1 MKCSE
6 DSKSESGF
14 CLLRRKGECC
24 DDLSTLCV
32 LCQLRAVC
40 IRPQYIEF
48 GHTHPPGPHSRGVDQ
63 IKAKTLLQKIYI
75 LLGELKEHIREKEC
89 LLYVCIDSDACI
101 SDAWD
106 LLVMNGQTCVIKY

>member
-1 MKCSE
+1 MQCE
-6 DSKSESGF
+6 DSRVFVWYGERGNVVMTS
-14 CLLRRKGECC
+14 LLSVYSVNCELFAFVPNILNL
-24 DDLSTLCV
+24 DT
-32 LCQLRAVC
+32 
-40 IRPQYIEF
+40 P
-48 GHTHPPGPHSRGVDQ
+48 THQAPHSRGVDQ